1 MLSALRTVESE
12 IKDLVM
18 QTNFLHS
25 MKDVSRLSLGGGGIG
40 QVWGSTTRE
49 EAVEVLTSAVAEGIT
64 LIDLAPS
71 YGNGEAENVFGEA
84 FNGRL
89 PENLYVTTKCRL
101 GSPDPHN
108 VYSTLYRSLEESLTR
123 MRISKV
129 DLMIL
134 HGMIVPDASHGV
146 ETNFDSGT
154 PLSLYRSHVRGAFQK
169 LTEEG
174 LIGAWGITGIGVPSA
189 LLEVINDV
197 KTGEEPA
204 PSVIQIITN
213 LLDSP
218 GSLKHY
224 KEPAIPRKL
233 IGAAKIAGMGTM
245 GIRAVQAGALTSKID
260 RELAEDHP
268 DLVDFQRA
276 TAFRE
281 IAARVGDSPACLAHR
296 YALAMPGV
304 DTVVLGV
311 KNRQELAEC
320 IEAERKGPLSLQLCT
335 EIDIAVK
342 RIA

>member
-1 MLSALRTVESE
+1 LKEK

-18 QTNFLHS
+18 QKTFLHS
-25 MKDVSRLSLGGGGIG
+25 MKDVSRFSLGGGGIG
-40 QVWGSTTRE
+40 QVWGATTRE
-49 EAVEVLTSAVAEGIT
+49 EAVEVLRAAVTEGIT

-84 FNGRL
+84 FNGQL

-101 GSPDPHN
+101 GSPDPSD
-108 VYSTLYRSLEESLTR
+108 VYSDLYRSLEQSLTR
-123 MRISKV
+123 MRVSKV

-134 HGMIVPDASHGV
+134 HGMIIPDDVQGV
-146 ETNFDSGT
+146 DKKFESGT
-154 PLSLYRSHVRGAFQK
+154 PLSLYRSRVRGAFQK
-169 LTEEG
+169 LKEEG
-174 LIGAWGITGIGVPSA
+174 LIGNWGITGIGVPST

-197 KTGEEPA
+197 RTGDEPA
-204 PSVIQIITN
+204 PSVIQVITN

-218 GSLKHY
+218 GNLKRY
-224 KEPAIPRKL
+224 SEPAIPRKL
-233 IGAAKIAGMGTM
+233 IGAAKLATMGTM

-260 RELAEDHP
+260 RDLAEDHP

-276 TAFRE
+276 TIFRQ
-281 IAARVGDSPACLAHR
+281 IAERVGDSPARLAHR

-320 IEAERKGPLSLQLCT
+320 IEAEREGPLSLQLCT

-342 RIA
+342 RLT

>member
-1 MLSALRTVESE
+1 
-12 IKDLVM
+12 M
-18 QTNFLHS
+18 QTNFLNS

-40 QVWGSTTRE
+40 QVWGPTTRE
-49 EAVEVLTSAVAEGIT
+49 EAVGVLKAAADEGIT

-89 PENLYVTTKCRL
+89 PHNLYVTTKCRL
-101 GSPDPHN
+101 GAPAPDE
-108 VYSTLYRSLEESLTR
+108 VFSTLYRSLEESLMR
-123 MRISKV
+123 MRVSKV

-134 HGMIVPDASHGV
+134 HGMIVPDAVRGV
-146 ETNFDSGT
+146 ETDFDSGT

-169 LTEEG
+169 LREEG

-197 KTGEEPA
+197 KNGEEPA
-204 PSVIQIITN
+204 PSVIQVITN

-218 GSLKHY
+218 GSLKRY

-233 IGAAKIAGMGTM
+233 IGAAKIAGMGIM
-245 GIRAVQAGALTSKID
+245 GIRAVQAGALTAKID
-260 RELAEDHP
+260 RDLAEDHP
-268 DLVDFQRA
+268 DLIDFQRA
-276 TAFRE
+276 TVFRE
-281 IAARVGDSPACLAHR
+281 IADRIGESPARLAHR

-311 KNRQELAEC
+311 KNRQELTEC
-320 IEAERKGPLSLQLCT
+320 IEAESEGPLSLQLCT

-342 RIA
+342 RLA

>member
-1 MLSALRTVESE
+1 LKEK

-18 QTNFLHS
+18 QKTFLHS
-25 MKDVSRLSLGGGGIG
+25 MKDVSRFSLGGGGIG
-40 QVWGSTTRE
+40 QVWGATTRE
-49 EAVEVLTSAVAEGIT
+49 EAVEVLRAAVTEGIT

-84 FNGRL
+84 FNGQL

-101 GSPDPHN
+101 GSPDPSD
-108 VYSTLYRSLEESLTR
+108 VYSDLYRSLEQSLTR
-123 MRISKV
+123 MRVSKV

-134 HGMIVPDASHGV
+134 HGMIIPDDVQGV
-146 ETNFDSGT
+146 DKKFESGT
-154 PLSLYRSHVRGAFQK
+154 PLSLYRSRVRGAFQK
-169 LTEEG
+169 LKEEG
-174 LIGAWGITGIGVPSA
+174 LIGNWGITGIGVPST

-197 KTGEEPA
+197 RTGDEPA
-204 PSVIQIITN
+204 PSVIQVITN

-218 GSLKHY
+218 GNLKRY
-224 KEPAIPRKL
+224 SEPAIPRKL
-233 IGAAKIAGMGTM
+233 IGAAKLATMGTM

-260 RELAEDHP
+260 RDLAEDHP

-276 TAFRE
+276 TILRQ
-281 IAARVGDSPACLAHR
+281 IAERVGDSPARLAHR

-320 IEAERKGPLSLQLCT
+320 IEAEREGPLSLQLCT

-342 RIA
+342 RLT

>member
-1 MLSALRTVESE
+1 
-12 IKDLVM
+12 M
-18 QTNFLHS
+18 QKNFLHS

-49 EAVEVLTSAVAEGIT
+49 EAVEVLRTAVTEGIT

-71 YGNGEAENVFGEA
+71 YGNGEAENVFGET

-101 GSPDPHN
+101 GSPDPSD
-108 VYSTLYRSLEESLTR
+108 VYSDLYRSLEQSLTR
-123 MRISKV
+123 MRVSKV

-134 HGMIVPDASHGV
+134 HGMIVPDDVQGV
-146 ETNFDSGT
+146 DKKFDSGT

-169 LTEEG
+169 LKEEG
-174 LIGAWGITGIGVPSA
+174 LIGKWGITGIGVPST
-189 LLEVINDV
+189 LLEVINDARA
-197 KTGEEPA
+197 GDEPA
-204 PSVIQIITN
+204 PSVIQVITN

-224 KEPAIPRKL
+224 SEPAIPRKL
-233 IGAAKIAGMGTM
+233 IGAAKLATMGTM

-260 RELAEDHP
+260 RDLAEDHP
-268 DLVDFQRA
+268 DLIDFQRA
-276 TAFRE
+276 TIFRQ
-281 IAARVGDSPACLAHR
+281 IAERVGDSPARLAHR

-320 IEAERKGPLSLQLCT
+320 IEAEREGPLSLQLCT

-342 RIA
+342 RLT

>member
-1 MLSALRTVESE
+1 
-12 IKDLVM
+12 M
-18 QTNFLHS
+18 QTNFLQS

-49 EAVEVLTSAVAEGIT
+49 EAVEVLGAAVAAGIT

-71 YGNGEAENVFGEA
+71 YGNGEAENAFGEA

-101 GSPDPHN
+101 GSPDPSE
-108 VYSTLYRSLEESLTR
+108 VYSSLYRSLEQSLTR
-123 MRISKV
+123 MRVSKV

-134 HGMIVPDASHGV
+134 HGMITPDDVHGV
-146 ETNFDSGT
+146 DKKLESGT

-169 LTEEG
+169 LKEEG
-174 LIGAWGITGIGVPSA
+174 LIGNWGITGIGVPSA
-189 LLEVINDV
+189 LLEVIND
-197 KTGEEPA
+197 TMIGNEPA

-224 KEPAIPRKL
+224 SEPAIPRKL
-233 IGAAKIAGMGTM
+233 IGAAKLAAIGTM

-260 RELAEDHP
+260 RDLAADHP
-268 DLVDFQRA
+268 DLIDFQRA
-276 TAFRE
+276 KAFRE
-281 IAARVGDSPACLAHR
+281 IAERVGDSPARLAHR

-311 KNRQELAEC
+311 KNRQELADC
-320 IEAERKGPLSLQLCT
+320 IEAEREGPLSLQLCT
-335 EIDIAVK
+335 EIDIAVN
-342 RIA
+342 RLT